1 MSGRRLESI
10 IPKILVPRM
19 DQSLVENLI
28 SCRHENQFNLSSI
41 YRTVPDTTRDT
52 FVTISNNTIQRYLV
66 MEGRIHGAETV
77 NNNKVELVTR
87 PVY

>member
-1 MSGRRLESI
+1 MYAYVYRRLESI
-10 IPKILVPRM
+10 FPKIPRM
-19 DQSLVENLI
+19 NQSLAENLI
-28 SCRHENQFNLSSI
+28 SRRHENQFNLSSI
-41 YRTVPDTTRDT
+41 YVPRQTQQDT

-66 MEGRIHGAETV
+66 MERRIHSAETV